1 MDFCDLTRVT
11 VARDKNN
18 SLCSLLF
25 LQSAKLWHLCH
36 ALQGLLLYSCR
47 LLWKPHWRF
56 ATLKEHAFGWKNE
69 CGLLPHQGI
78 K

>member
-11 VARDKNN
+11 VARDKNS

-25 LQSAKLWHLCH
+25 LQSAKLWHLCY
-36 ALQGLLLYSCR
+36 AFQGLLLYSCR

-56 ATLKEHAFGWKNE
+56 ATLKEHAFSWKNE